1 MLTCLAA
8 FAAST
13 PASRGQTTAPAAP
26 ARDDIV
32 SALEKFDTGPELDL
46 PALKQKIAE
55 RSKMRGKNEPEP
67 SKRPLIVP
75 ELKGLPTFNVAIQ
88 FDVDTPIILP
98 ASYETVGR
106 IADAL
111 VNAPLLPYSFLIVG
125 HMNSNGRREAN
136 VILSQRRADAIRDV
150 LVNTFK
156 ISGKRLQT
164 LGLGEEQFID
174 QAHPDLAGQPAD
186 PDPDDREGAGPG
198 AAAGRRDTCCQKVGE
213 EKEVA
218 WLEPGAVL
226 LTNSREIIR
235 RLEPGRM
242 DHHSSAGSAPN
253 VSKKPKNTN

>member
-1 MLTCLAA
+1 MRPRDLGLLGLMLTCVAA
-8 FAAST
+8 FAASM
-13 PASRGQTTAPAAP
+13 PASRGQATAPAVP

-32 SALEKFDTGPELDL
+32 NALDKFETAPEFDL

-125 HMNSNGRREAN
+125 HMDSNGRREAN
-136 VILSQRRADAIRDV
+136 VILSQRRADAIREV

-156 ISGKRLQT
+156 ISGKRIQT

-174 QAHPDLAGQPAD
+174 QAHPTSPVNLQIQILTVAKV
-186 PDPDDREGAGPG
+186 PDQEPPP
-198 AAAGRRDTCCQKVGE
+198 AAATPAAKR
-213 EKEVA
+213 
-218 WLEPGAVL
+218 
-226 LTNSREIIR
+226 
-235 RLEPGRM
+235 
-242 DHHSSAGSAPN
+242 SA
-253 VSKKPKNTN
+253 KKKK